1 MNVAN
6 NTVKTH
12 IYSAFQKS
20 YGTRLKE
27 LRKLSPTLL
36 HFKINTYYDKYNV
49 DSLAKFTKQSLL
61 NYFTLYCHRKCA

>member
-1 MNVAN
+1 MLLRSTFVDKTFSDVGKSNNITLQMNVAN

-27 LRKLSPTLL
+27 LRKLSPALL
-36 HFKINTYYDKYNV
+36 HFKINI
-49 DSLAKFTKQSLL
+49 
-61 NYFTLYCHRKCA
+61 